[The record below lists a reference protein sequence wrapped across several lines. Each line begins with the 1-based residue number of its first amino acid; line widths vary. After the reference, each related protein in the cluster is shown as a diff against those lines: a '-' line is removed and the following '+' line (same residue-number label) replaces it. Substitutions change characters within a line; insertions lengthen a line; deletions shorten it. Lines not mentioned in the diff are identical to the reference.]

1 MNWQLQEAK
10 ARLSEVIKKA
20 QAEGPQH
27 ITVRGASTAVV
38 LSEAEYEQLVSA
50 GESLVEFM
58 HRSPLYGMDDI
69 EFSRDKSQ
77 GREVV
82 L

>member
-38 LSEAEYEQLVSA
+38 LSEAEYQKLI
-50 GESLVEFM
+50 GGRESLAEFM
-58 HRSPLYGMDDI
+58 RRSPLYGQDDI
-69 EFSRDKSQ
+69 DFPRDESLA
-77 GREVV
+77 REVA

>member
-1 MNWQLQEAK
+1 MGWQLLEAK
-10 ARLSEVIKKA
+10 ARLSDVIKKA

-38 LSEAEYEQLVSA
+38 LSEVENEQLVSA
-50 GESLVEFM
+50 GESLVDFL
-58 HRSPLYGMDDI
+58 HHSPLYGMDDI
-69 EFSRDKSQ
+69 EFPRGKSQ
-77 GREVV
+77 GRELV

>member
-1 MNWQLQEAK
+1 MIWQLQDAK

-38 LSEAEYEQLVSA
+38 LSETEYEQLV
-50 GESLVEFM
+50 GDRGSLVEFM
-58 HRSPLYGMDDI
+58 RRSPLYGQDDI
-69 EFSRDKSQ
+69 EFPRDESLA
-77 GREVV
+77 REVV